1 MSATKPRL
9 TPRLSRWPVPRMRS
23 SPASPGSA
31 IRAET
36 LDEPMSRAV
45 TSLRPGGCGILLLN
59 SRPSY
64 AGPSYGRRR
73 VDGGRGGRRGLQ
85 FGYGAAGDVGHAGA
99 DLAGNAHVD
108 PHEAAP
114 QERGPTVL
122 PHELGERLPCQLGE
136 TQCRE
141 RGVPN
146 GENTV

>member
-73 VDGGRGGRRGLQ
+73 VDGGRGGRRGPQ
-85 FGYGAAGDVGHAGA
+85 FGYGDAGDVGHAA
-99 DLAGNAHVD
+99 DGLSGEAHVE

-114 QERGPTVL
+114 QAPGPPTH
-122 PHELGERLPCQLGE
+122 PAPTGERPPCRLYPPRHGPQPPPL
-136 TQCRE
+136 
-141 RGVPN
+141 
-146 GENTV
+146 